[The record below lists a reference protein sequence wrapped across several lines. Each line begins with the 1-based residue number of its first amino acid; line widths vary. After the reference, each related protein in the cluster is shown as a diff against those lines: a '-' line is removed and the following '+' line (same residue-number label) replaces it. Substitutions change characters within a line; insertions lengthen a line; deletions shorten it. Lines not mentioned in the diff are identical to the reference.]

1 MTTCILTVSLGLVT
15 SFLEAS
21 AVQEVRLLGGRHQ
34 SGRCRRVEGV
44 GFGSSGSFRAEPEG
58 IRADARGSLA
68 CETGSLDVR
77 RQQYCGVCMCV
88 FWDQIYVEIART
100 VKTD

>member
-1 MTTCILTVSLGLVT
+1 MDATNPVAVEESRALALALRGL
-15 SFLEAS
+15 S
-21 AVQEVRLLGGRHQ
+21 
-34 SGRCRRVEGV
+34 
-44 GFGSSGSFRAEPEG
+44 EPSPKG